1 MQARPSQVLLAERLP
16 VFCNVLWPSRDE
28 ALTAPRG
35 DIRLVSCERC
45 GMLWNA
51 AFDPELVRYSPEYE
65 NSLHHSPA
73 FQRFAEDLAM
83 RLVDR
88 YELHGKAVVDVGCG
102 GGDFLRLLCAGT
114 GNRGVG
120 YDPSFPGRPDPRDNP
135 SFVRGYYSGEPA
147 DFLACRHVLEH
158 VEAPDELLG
167 SLAPDATVYFEMPD
181 GGYMLREAAI
191 WDLIYEHP
199 NYFTAPALRHLFEGA
214 GYGVLDLDSSFG
226 GQYLYIEAARGR
238 DGHHGGGTSADL
250 APLVAGFGRAFA
262 DKLGAWDVR
271 LGELLAGGRRV
282 AVWGAGSKGV
292 TFLNLVE
299 GGAEVS
305 AVVDLNPRKHGRFVP
320 GTGQEI
326 TGPGSLPGSGVDL
339 VLAMNRLYVD
349 EIGRSLA
356 DLGVHAEVLAV

>member
-1 MQARPSQVLLAERLP
+1 
-16 VFCNVLWPSRDE
+16 VLWPSRDE
-28 ALTAPRG
+28 ALAAPRG
-35 DIRLVSCERC
+35 DIRLVYCASC

-73 FQRFAEDLAM
+73 FQQFAEDLAE
-83 RLVDR
+83 RLIDR
-88 YELHGKAVVDVGCG
+88 YGLRGKDVVDVGCG
-102 GGDFLRLLCAGT
+102 SGDFLKLLCDGT
-114 GNRGVG
+114 GNRGTG
-120 YDPSFPGRPDPRDNP
+120 YDPSFPGDPDGGGNPR
-135 SFVRGYYSGEPA
+135 FVRSFYSGEPA
-147 DFLACRHVLEH
+147 DFLACRHVIEH

-167 SLAPDATVYFEMPD
+167 SLAPEATVYFEMPD

-199 NYFTAPALRHLFEGA
+199 NYFTAPALRRMFEDA

-238 DGHHGGGTSADL
+238 NGHRGGGTAAEL
-250 APLVAGFGRAFA
+250 RPFVAGFGRTYEQ
-262 DKLGAWDVR
+262 KVGAWSDR
-271 LGELLAGGRRV
+271 LATLLADGRRV

-292 TFLNLVE
+292 TFLNLVR

-305 AVVDLNPRKHGRFVP
+305 AVIDLNPRKHGRFVP
-320 GTGQEI
+320 GTGQAI
-326 TGPGSLPGSGVDL
+326 TAPESLPGSGVDV

-349 EIGRSLA
+349 EIAASLA
-356 DLGVHAEVLAV
+356 ALGVRAEVLAV

>member
-1 MQARPSQVLLAERLP
+1 M
-16 VFCNVLWPSRDE
+16 FCNVLWPSRAK
-28 ALTAPRG
+28 ALAAPRG
-35 DIRLVSCERC
+35 DIRLVFCGRC

-73 FQRFAEDLAM
+73 FQRFAEDLAR
-83 RLVDR
+83 RLIER
-88 YELHGKAVVDVGCG
+88 YELRGKHVVDVGCG
-102 GGDFLRLLCAGT
+102 SGDFLRLLCAGT

-120 YDPSFPGRPDPRDNP
+120 YDPSFPGDPSAAGNP
-135 SFVRGYYSGEPA
+135 SFVRGYYAGEAA
-147 DFLACRHVLEH
+147 DFLACRHVIEH
-158 VEAPDELLG
+158 VEAPDELLE
-167 SLAPDATVYFEMPD
+167 SLFPGATVYFEMPD

-199 NYFTAPALRHLFEGA
+199 NYFTAPALRRLFEGA

-226 GQYLYIEAARGR
+226 GQYLYVEASRGR
-238 DGHHGGGTSADL
+238 NGHHAGGTAADL
-250 APLVAGFGRAFA
+250 APLVAGFREAYE
-262 DKLGAWDVR
+262 DKVGTWGVR
-271 LGELLAGGRRV
+271 LHELLADGRRI

-292 TFLNLVE
+292 TFLNVVE
-299 GGAEVS
+299 SGAEVS
-305 AVVDLNPRKHGRFVP
+305 AVIDLNPRKHGRFVP

-326 TGPGSLPGSGVDL
+326 AAPESLASSGVDV

-356 DLGVHAEVLAV
+356 DLGVRADVLSV